1 MAKKQLSFA
10 EKAAKPKSQKDWKT
24 VKFVKSERSDKT
36 GSWRFNESFIRLAT
50 NENLDQALNRM
61 EKEVKELAEEMTSI
75 EDISPIIDN
84 KSEEKIEAKVEEA
97 VEAKVEEGVEAIETD
112 IDEKIDTTVIVEK
125 AEPVQPAKEA

>member
-61 EKEVKELAEEMTSI
+61 EKEVKELAEEMASI
-75 EDISPIIDN
+75 EDTSPIVDN
-84 KSEEKIEAKVEEA
+84 KSEEKVEEV

-112 IDEKIDTTVIVEK
+112 VDAKIDTTVIVEK
-125 AEPVQPAKEA
+125 TEPVKPAKEA

>member
-84 KSEEKIEAKVEEA
+84 KSEEKVEEV

-112 IDEKIDTTVIVEK
+112 VDAKIDTTVIVEK
-125 AEPVQPAKEA
+125 TEPVQPAK

>member
-10 EKAAKPKSQKDWKT
+10 EKATKQKSQKEWKT

-50 NENLDQALNRM
+50 NENLDQALSRM

-75 EDISPIIDN
+75 EDISPIVDN
-84 KSEEKIEAKVEEA
+84 KSDEKVEEV
-97 VEAKVEEGVEAIETD
+97 VEAKVEEIVEEKETD
-112 IDEKIDTTVIVEK
+112 VDTKIDTAVNIEK
-125 AEPVQPAKEA
+125 AEPVQLAKKA